1 MKCIVGKD
9 RVRQQAPEL
18 LYDESRFT
26 LGIPRKVCFPSTP
39 DDIRA
44 VVLEANTDKIP
55 LTIIGGKTGITGG
68 SVPTD
73 DCIAVCLS
81 HMARIRG
88 IRRLPGGE
96 PILLCEPGISLES
109 IAKFCEAPNL
119 WPSPV
124 YGKEMLQNTQWFYPP
139 DPTEMTAQLG
149 GTVATNASG
158 ARSLLFG
165 PTRSYVEE
173 ISIVLANGDT
183 ATIRRGTCK
192 ETNGTLT
199 FCTDQG
205 HTIILKKPLYNFPAI
220 KNASGYYSGTAMDC
234 IDLFIGSE
242 GTLAIFSGIGI
253 RLVRKPGLV
262 AGLSFFSGR
271 KNAFAA
277 ASFLRK
283 QAHVAALE
291 YFDESALRILED
303 SRDSISL
310 DLPRFPSGKNAAV
323 YWEFIETD
331 ADHFENHMDEWETVF
346 LRHGSSFETTW
357 SGFERAEIEKLK
369 AFRHSVPEAI
379 NSAIARYNRDCPGIR
394 KVSTDA
400 ALPPEGFEETIDN
413 WIAAILQSGLEYA
426 VFGHLGDYHLHVN
439 LIPHNEP
446 EFAKAKDL
454 YGQMMESTIA
464 ASGTVSAE
472 HGIGKLKTAYL
483 ARMYGTD
490 AIDEMKRVK
499 SALDPLWLLNRG
511 NLFEC
516 PNVA

>member
-1 MKCIVGKD
+1 
-9 RVRQQAPEL
+9 
-18 LYDESRFT
+18 
-26 LGIPRKVCFPSTP
+26 
-39 DDIRA
+39 
-44 VVLEANTDKIP
+44 
-55 LTIIGGKTGITGG
+55 
-68 SVPTD
+68 
-73 DCIAVCLS
+73 
-81 HMARIRG
+81 
-88 IRRLPGGE
+88 
-96 PILLCEPGISLES
+96 
-109 IAKFCEAPNL
+109 
-119 WPSPV
+119 
-124 YGKEMLQNTQWFYPP
+124 
-139 DPTEMTAQLG
+139 
-149 GTVATNASG
+149 
-158 ARSLLFG
+158 
-165 PTRSYVEE
+165 
-173 ISIVLANGDT
+173 
-183 ATIRRGTCK
+183 
-192 ETNGTLT
+192 
-199 FCTDQG
+199 
-205 HTIILKKPLYNFPAI
+205 LYNFPAI
-220 KNASGYYSGTAMDC
+220 KNASGYYSGNDMDC

-253 RLVRKPGLV
+253 RLVRKPGFV
-262 AGLSFFSGR
+262 AGLSFFPGR

-277 ASFLRK
+277 ASFLRR
-283 QAHVAALE
+283 QPHIAALE
-291 YFDESALRILED
+291 YFDESALRILEG
-303 SRDSISL
+303 SRDSMSL

-400 ALPPEGFEETIDN
+400 ALPPEVFEETIDN
-413 WIAAILQSGLEYA
+413 WIAAILQSGLEYV

-439 LIPHNEP
+439 LIPRNEP

-454 YGQMMESTIA
+454 YGQMMESAIA

-483 ARMYGTD
+483 SRMYGNY

-499 SALDPLWLLNRG
+499 SSLDPLWLLNRG

-516 PNVA
+516 PNIA